1 MLLDSNIIIYSAK
14 REHAKLRGFINEEFH
29 SVSAISRIEVLG
41 YHHLVER
48 EREYL
53 DKFFDAANV
62 LSISDSVITRAV
74 QLWQIRRMSLG
85 DAIVAGTAFVHH
97 LDLMTRNVRDFSWI
111 TDLSVINPFELLG

>member
-1 MLLDSNIIIYSAK
+1 MLLDSNIIIYASK

-74 QLWQIRRMSLG
+74 QLRQIRRMSLG
-85 DAIVAGTAFVHH
+85 DAIVAGTALVHH